1 MTAVPRLFVRQSS
14 GLVRTISAFGAMV
27 FGVHCI
33 SLSSSGLIPFS
44 WVASVWPG
52 ASIIGVL
59 TVAMLLGLF
68 HAYSYA
74 AIGAA
79 MPRSGADYVLGS
91 RVLHPTLAFAAS
103 WVLGIFSGIVAG
115 GLIAWIPGTA
125 LPTLART
132 IGIVFQNQAALD
144 FASWSASSTGIL
156 VIGTICVLV
165 TWMTMLLPTQRI
177 VRILEVGFFLGVA
190 AWIVIF
196 IVLATAPGP
205 SAFQEAWDRFMGPG
219 SYASRIDLAVQAGME
234 YSPNVVIMTLAGLI
248 MGFWIY
254 YGYYIPTFF
263 AGEVKDTQRNLLIGA
278 WASLLVTWAIFS
290 FADILLE
297 RLVPLKWIA
306 AEGYLYNNTE
316 TFAMPWITFYASIL
330 APNPLVVG
338 LITLAWVY
346 TLINLAQTYFFYTS
360 RIIFSWAFDR
370 IIPSGVAYVH
380 PRWGSP
386 VVAVSIIA
394 LLAWV
399 GVIDAAT
406 RGILATQLHFV
417 FFAVITQL
425 VPVLALTLLPF
436 LKPQLWATAPRIVR
450 AKVGPIP
457 VITLVGGITLV
468 YLVWMIVASFLFPA
482 VGGGIGMGTL
492 AVFAVLFLIG
502 AAVQRIARWY
512 RLRQEGIDLA
522 WTFREIPPV

>member
-1 MTAVPRLFVRQSS
+1 
-14 GLVRTISAFGAMV
+14 MV

-132 IGIVFQNQAALD
+132 IGIIFENQAAVD

-205 SAFQEAWDRFMGPG
+205 SAF
-219 SYASRIDLAVQAGME
+219 
-234 YSPNVVIMTLAGLI
+234 
-248 MGFWIY
+248 
-254 YGYYIPTFF
+254 
-263 AGEVKDTQRNLLIGA
+263 
-278 WASLLVTWAIFS
+278 
-290 FADILLE
+290 
-297 RLVPLKWIA
+297 
-306 AEGYLYNNTE
+306 
-316 TFAMPWITFYASIL
+316 
-330 APNPLVVG
+330 
-338 LITLAWVY
+338 
-346 TLINLAQTYFFYTS
+346 
-360 RIIFSWAFDR
+360 
-370 IIPSGVAYVH
+370 
-380 PRWGSP
+380 
-386 VVAVSIIA
+386 
-394 LLAWV
+394 
-399 GVIDAAT
+399 
-406 RGILATQLHFV
+406 
-417 FFAVITQL
+417 
-425 VPVLALTLLPF
+425 
-436 LKPQLWATAPRIVR
+436 
-450 AKVGPIP
+450 
-457 VITLVGGITLV
+457 
-468 YLVWMIVASFLFPA
+468 
-482 VGGGIGMGTL
+482 
-492 AVFAVLFLIG
+492 
-502 AAVQRIARWY
+502 
-512 RLRQEGIDLA
+512 
-522 WTFREIPPV
+522 